1 VRVGLLGFRKE
12 VEALQA
18 LVKERELEVGGLV
31 QERKDVRLRI
41 DTGRRLLQFDARLRE
56 LESEL
61 GVDPAGAVAVAD
73 GDDDIEDS
81 DEDDDDDD
89 DEDDGPYGVSIA
101 KLRRNIV
108 QYRLVQDMGARL
120 GEHPF
125 ISAQAPRMAKARST
139 LLLDLSTALQQAKNA
154 GASGSGRVMKVM
166 SIYADMDESA
176 EAVKVLRSLKA
187 T

>member
-1 VRVGLLGFRKE
+1 M
-12 VEALQA
+12 
-18 LVKERELEVGGLV
+18 
-31 QERKDVRLRI
+31 RI
-41 DTGRRLLQFDARLRE
+41 DIGRRLLQFDAQLRE
-56 LESEL
+56 LETEL
-61 GVDPAGAVAVAD
+61 GVDSLGAVAATAD
-73 GDDDIEDS
+73 GDDGIEDS
-81 DEDDDDDD
+81 DEDDEDDD

-101 KLRRNIV
+101 KLRRNVV

-187 T
+187 A